1 MGCCGAVDNNID
13 DLPYGKIEEFNNLKS
28 EIEEIIT
35 GKNNKD
41 RKNANK
47 LFDLFDRTSNKIT
60 EYEKEIKLIKN
71 KKKKNNNIND
81 NMIHELN
88 NDIKQL
94 KEYNHTLNDLLK
106 ESNENEIL
114 NNSHNN
120 ENQLFE
126 NLIKSD
132 TENDF
137 PNDKIIKEEINISN
151 KNENDNDND
160 KDNLRNIN
168 NINNNNLEAY
178 LENDFKNGFQNG
190 FKQDFQNESENDFQN
205 DLNLNNNNENNEKN
219 ELNGNKNININI
231 NINTNIN
238 NINDKQNEEKIYFK
252 KSIRRNNKSD
262 IFNKK
267 IKLIP
272 KVDYNIIENY
282 QENELMGNNKNH
294 VVNDENNLINIIFAL
309 ENGEKI
315 DIQIEKDKKFMDAM
329 EKLGEQKEEYNDI
342 EKLEILDGNDE
353 IIDKVKNGEIIS
365 SFGFDN
371 NHIIQIK
378 IKD

>member
-106 ESNENEIL
+106 ESNEKEI
-114 NNSHNN
+114 
-120 ENQLFE
+120 
-126 NLIKSD
+126 
-132 TENDF
+132 
-137 PNDKIIKEEINISN
+137 
-151 KNENDNDND
+151 
-160 KDNLRNIN
+160 
-168 NINNNNLEAY
+168 
-178 LENDFKNGFQNG
+178 
-190 FKQDFQNESENDFQN
+190 
-205 DLNLNNNNENNEKN
+205 
-219 ELNGNKNININI
+219 
-231 NINTNIN
+231 
-238 NINDKQNEEKIYFK
+238 EKIYFK
-252 KSIRRNNKSD
+252 KSIRRNKKSD
-262 IFNKK
+262 ILNKK
-267 IKLIP
+267 SKLIP
-272 KVDYNIIENY
+272 KVDYNIIENN

-294 VVNDENNLINIIFAL
+294 VVNDENNLINIIFAI

-329 EKLGEQKEEYNDI
+329 EKLGEKKEEYNDI